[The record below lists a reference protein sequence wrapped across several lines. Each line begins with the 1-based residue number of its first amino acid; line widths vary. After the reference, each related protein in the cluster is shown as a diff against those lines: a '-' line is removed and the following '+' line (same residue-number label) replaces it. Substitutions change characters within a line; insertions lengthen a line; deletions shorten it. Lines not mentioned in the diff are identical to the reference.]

1 MEMTEEQILQEIAR
15 LFVDLGVATYGKEK
29 ANGRSVRP
37 NAKTFYCCAK
47 RIYDATDELVA
58 HYQPDYISAS
68 DYGFIC
74 DSKRTVLLNLDVY
87 KDKNKAEGYNL
98 TLELEDYYLKLLS
111 LFDCIPIQC
120 KDKRYF

>member
-1 MEMTEEQILQEIAR
+1 MEMSEEQILQEIAR

-37 NAKTFYCCAK
+37 DARTFYYCAK

-68 DYGFIC
+68 KYNFIH
-74 DSKRTVLLNLDVY
+74 DSRRTVLLSLDVF
-87 KDKNKAEGYNL
+87 KDRNKKEGYNL
-98 TLELEDYYLKLLS
+98 SIELGDYYLKILG
-111 LFDCIPIQC
+111 LFDCILTHC
-120 KDKRYF
+120 NTR

>member
-1 MEMTEEQILQEIAR
+1 MEMSEEQILQEIAR

-37 NAKTFYCCAK
+37 DARTFYYCAK

-68 DYGFIC
+68 KYNFIH
-74 DSKRTVLLNLDVY
+74 DSRRTVLLSLDVF
-87 KDKNKAEGYNL
+87 KDRNKKEGYNL
-98 TLELEDYYLKLLS
+98 SIELEDYYLKIQG
-111 LFDCIPIQC
+111 LFDCILSHC
-120 KDKRYF
+120 KTI

>member
-37 NAKTFYCCAK
+37 NAKTFYYCAK

-68 DYGFIC
+68 DYNLIH
-74 DSKRTVLLNLDVY
+74 DSRRTVLLSLDVF
-87 KDKNKAEGYNL
+87 KDTNKKEGYNL
-98 TLELEDYYLKLLS
+98 SIELEDYYLTS
-111 LFDCIPIQC
+111 
-120 KDKRYF
+120 